1 MAIVRFFT
9 KSQSKEDYQM
19 FNPALLEQPSD
30 MAQATFVVDDIMKDI
45 LSLAAYVCNMP
56 TYYQKGSGKLL
67 KAENI
72 SNQITKKLALLKK
85 YLKRISF
92 YTLSVN
98 ENHDIE
104 KILQSTDELSMI
116 TYHLTHIAKVSKS
129 LSKQKS
135 PLSLTAQR
143 EFDELWERIALI
155 LRTLE
160 DAFLKS
166 NSITSMWMLRQ
177 HTIVQE
183 HIKDTKK
190 NHIKRLRCGTCHV
203 ETGMYF
209 LDLLNDC
216 EQISSHCTALFQE
229 AYIMDHLEERKG

>member
-1 MAIVRFFT
+1 MAIIHFFT
-9 KSQSKEDYQM
+9 KPQPQTDYQM
-19 FNPALLEQPSD
+19 LIPPLSDLPSD
-30 MAQATFVVDDIMKDI
+30 MTQASFVVDDIMKDI
-45 LSLAAYVCNMP
+45 LSLAGFVCNMP
-56 TYYQKGSGKLL
+56 TYYQRGSGKLL

-72 SNQITKKLALLKK
+72 SNQINKKLAFLKK

-92 YTLSVN
+92 CTQPDN

-104 KILQSTDELSMI
+104 KLLQSTDELSMI

-135 PLSLTAQR
+135 PLSFTAQR
-143 EFDELWERIALI
+143 EFDDLWERIALI

-160 DAFLKS
+160 NAFLKS
-166 NSITSMWMLRQ
+166 NSITSMWILRQ

-183 HIKDTKK
+183 HIKETKK
-190 NHIKRLRCGTCHV
+190 NHIKRLRCGTCNV
-203 ETGMYF
+203 ETGIYF

-216 EQISSHCTALFQE
+216 EQISSHCSALFQE